1 MIPTQHKRLRAA
13 IYARL
18 SRDDDSSQSVNT
30 QVADGRAWCALRG
43 YDVVLVAIDSGVS
56 GAVRPEDRE
65 GFREILDQIHGI
77 DVVVARSLDRY
88 SRHVSHFANLVELLD
103 SHGTTL
109 ADVAG
114 QCDLT
119 SPYGRF
125 VVTLMVAFAQLERE
139 TIQGRILRSRQQLRS
154 NGQWLGGAAPY
165 GFRIVPDGRGGKQL
179 DLDPRTAPILRRV
192 VKRVIEGHT
201 LSAEVDRLNAE
212 GILSP
217 ADWRKAQRGQLPPP
231 APGYSAWSYS
241 PLYEHLRSP
250 VLRGYRVQG
259 KRSERRVVRDSEG
272 QPIRVGP
279 PLVDDETWAR
289 LQAALDRA
297 ASTPRRPR
305 KKASLLLHVAYCAVC
320 TDDALYFNSREY
332 GNGKRRDVYGCMA
345 ARSRAVRETGPCPG
359 TTVTAARLEETV
371 ESWLLDKYGDWP
383 FAEVVEVGGY
393 DNRARVAELRSD
405 IDELAASLVG
415 LRGAAKDAVLR
426 QLDARQ
432 EALEEALNEPVQP
445 RRKVMRE
452 TGRTVSEEWAARDTA
467 GRRLLLLS
475 LGVRAEV
482 QPAYGRRAWDADR
495 VSLSAGRFGADPYQE
510 RMAEILDEEAAAEL

>member
-1 MIPTQHKRLRAA
+1 MIPTQSKRLRAA
-13 IYARL
+13 VYVRL
-18 SRDDDSSQSVNT
+18 SRDDESSQSVAT
-30 QVADGRAWCALRG
+30 QEADARAWCALRG
-43 YDVVLVAIDSGVS
+43 YDVVLVAVDSGVS

-65 GFREILDQIHGI
+65 GFREILDRIHAV
-77 DVVVARSLDRY
+77 DVVVARSIDRF
-88 SRHVSHFANLVELLD
+88 SRSTAHFAALVELLD

-179 DLDPRTAPILRRV
+179 DLDPRTAPTLRSVIERV
-192 VKRVIEGHT
+192 CEGHT

-212 GILSP
+212 GVLSP

-231 APGYSAWSYS
+231 EPGYSAWSYS

-279 PLVDDETWAR
+279 ALVDDQTWAR
-289 LQAALDRA
+289 LQTALDRA

-305 KKASLLLHVAYCAVC
+305 TKASMLLHVAYCAVC
-320 TDDALYFNSREY
+320 PDDALYLNSREY
-332 GNGKRRDVYGCMA
+332 SGGKRRDVYGCMA
-345 ARSRAVRETGPCPG
+345 ARSRAVRESGPCPG
-359 TTVTAARLEETV
+359 TIATAARLEETV
-371 ESWLLDKYGDWP
+371 RDWLLNKYGDWP
-383 FAEVVEVGGY
+383 FAEVVEVGGF
-393 DNRARVAELRSD
+393 DNRGRVAELRSD

-445 RRKVMRE
+445 RRKVLRE
-452 TGRTVSEEWAARDTA
+452 TGRTVAEEWAERDTA

-475 LGVRAEV
+475 LGVRADV
-482 QPAYGRRAWDADR
+482 QPAYGKRAWDAAR
-495 VSLSAGRFGADPYQE
+495 VRLSAGRFGADPFAE
-510 RMAEILDEEAAAEL
+510 RMAEIEAEEAAAGL